1 MLRKLNLEE
10 AFGTFDDRWRP
21 RIAGQVNDVHV
32 KLAKLQGEFVWHHH
46 PQEDELF
53 LVVRGRLTMKL
64 RDGAID
70 LGPGELLI
78 VPAGVEHLPV
88 AEEETWV
95 LLVEPR
101 STLNTGNVRN
111 ERTVEVLG
119 RLNADG

>member
-1 MLRKLNLEE
+1 MLQKINLED
-10 AFGTFDDRWRP
+10 AFGAFDDHWRP
-21 RIAGQVNDVHV
+21 RIAGTVNDVHV

-46 PQEDELF
+46 PQEDGLF
-53 LVVRGRLTMKL
+53 PVVRGRLTMKL

-88 AEEETWV
+88 AQEETWV

-101 STLNTGNVRN
+101 STLNTGNIRN
-111 ERTVEVLG
+111 ERTVEQPGQL
-119 RLNADG
+119 